1 MKKLTLILSAFLLAI
16 SLSAQERVHAVT
28 DAGITFKVQGK
39 GGTYTKPLPE
49 RVTIAE
55 DAKTEWD
62 GETLTLTVTTPQV
75 DENEEPTDPLVV
87 EYVITEQ
94 EIADAWAYVPT
105 PEPVIGEWTSL
116 EFFSRFTQS
125 EQIAIETSTAIVA
138 YDIEVGSTGTA
149 YYFMVDGVAVA
160 IDAVSSGVDNGNWF
174 GDMINQTDN
183 VVVGGLIRSSNNGY
197 ASGVVN
203 NVVVKNA
210 VGTEVLNWAGDG
222 NANVNWEDDAGSF
235 DGTING
241 SPALYTGQDVNGFV
255 NHDYTGIGTSRGGA
269 ELIGSLDFTSDWTTT
284 NTSVI
289 DADTFTTN
297 GAVNARVNLISVFE
311 VGKSYRVT
319 MVSSVTAGT
328 LNFSSGGIILVDSGI
343 AEFTATTANLA
354 IGNDSASTNDVTVLK
369 IVELGTND
377 TSQTTAADRPKIVQ
391 AGSLITDGNGNTS
404 ILFEATDDLDFDNAF
419 TGLTAASIY
428 AVTDNAGTVT
438 LDTLTAQDITAVT
451 TMNGLLTSLTYDK
464 VTAVFIAIDNTN
476 EALIQARL
484 NSIYGTWPGYW

>member
-1 MKKLTLILSAFLLAI
+1 MYFNGVDDYVRSATTNFQRTEA
-16 SLSAQERVHAVT
+16 SGSVS
-28 DAGITFKVQGK
+28 FKVVASD
-39 GGTYTKPLPE
+39 T
-49 RVTIAE
+49 
-55 DAKTEWD
+55 
-62 GETLTLTVTTPQV
+62 
-75 DENEEPTDPLVV
+75 DEV
-87 EYVITEQ
+87 
-94 EIADAWAYVPT
+94 
-105 PEPVIGEWTSL
+105 
-116 EFFSRFTQS
+116 FFSVSSEAATNIYLYVTSISNQLFFRIIDGANFHNAFFLDFTLS
-125 EQIAIETSTAIVA
+125 LGVA

-160 IDAVSSGVDNGNWF
+160 IDAVRSGVDNGNWF

-183 VVVGGLIRSSNNGY
+183 VVVGRLIRSSNNGY

-235 DGTING
+235 DGTVNG

-255 NHDYTGIGTSRGGA
+255 NHDYTGI
-269 ELIGSLDFTSDWTTT
+269 
-284 NTSVI
+284 
-289 DADTFTTN
+289 
-297 GAVNARVNLISVFE
+297 
-311 VGKSYRVT
+311 
-319 MVSSVTAGT
+319 
-328 LNFSSGGIILVDSGI
+328 
-343 AEFTATTANLA
+343 
-354 IGNDSASTNDVTVLK
+354 
-369 IVELGTND
+369 GTND

-438 LDTLTAQDITAVT
+438 LDTLTSQDITAVT

-464 VTAVFIAIDNTN
+464 VTAVFIAPDNTD

-484 NSIYGTWPGYW
+484 NSIYGA